1 MVAVVVVVPYPAKK
15 QINIDIFPLVGYLKG
30 EREGRG
36 GEKREGE
43 CLVGGRGPRG
53 LRTEDGGGRGVQR
66 ASRGEGVAR
75 FPPPR
80 PNWKNGN
87 NKSRLLGGL
96 HGGLHERPKGLQRGA
111 EKRGEG
117 REGGGASWQ
126 SRWDGDGVGGCA
138 QCSMRPGPNRL
149 IGNTHRSRVL
159 RVREGSLTCVPSLA
173 AAAATAAAAAKARKV
188 GLGVEDRERE
198 GEEGEEGDTYLDGHV
213 ETNMATSSKDRY
225 TFRT

>member
-30 EREGRG
+30 EREGGG

-53 LRTEDGGGRGVQR
+53 LRTGGGGGRGVQR

-87 NKSRLLGGL
+87 NKSRLLGGCMAGCTNGRRGCSGVQRNGAR
-96 HGGLHERPKGLQRGA
+96 GGRVVVL
-111 EKRGEG
+111 
-117 REGGGASWQ
+117 AS
-126 SRWDGDGVGGCA
+126 RVGG
-138 QCSMRPGPNRL
+138 MGM
-149 IGNTHRSRVL
+149 
-159 RVREGSLTCVPSLA
+159 E
-173 AAAATAAAAAKARKV
+173 
-188 GLGVEDRERE
+188 
-198 GEEGEEGDTYLDGHV
+198 
-213 ETNMATSSKDRY
+213 
-225 TFRT
+225 